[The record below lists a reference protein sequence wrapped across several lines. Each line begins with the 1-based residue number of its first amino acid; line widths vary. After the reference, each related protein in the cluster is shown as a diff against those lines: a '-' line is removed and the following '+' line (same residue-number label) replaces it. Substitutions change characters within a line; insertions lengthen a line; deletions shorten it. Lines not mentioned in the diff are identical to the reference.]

1 MIKYIKNQDGFTLI
15 EIMVSMVISSL
26 VIAGVY
32 GVYTIQQRSY
42 TVQEQVSE
50 MQQRIRAAVDF
61 MSREMR
67 MAGYNP
73 PEPYDQ
79 VDNCQNA
86 AINEADTQIFDFSYC
101 DVTADKKKDEKDLQT
116 YSATLETSRYQLDNG
131 VLRKN
136 SIAIAEGIDA
146 LEFRYLS
153 SEIDP
158 NTKKPK
164 VLDTPVTDRTAIRA
178 VEISILVRST
188 YPDMKHTDTML
199 YIPFSTDRTW
209 NGTFNVNPPN
219 DNFHRRLLTITI
231 YLRNMGVQK

>member
-73 PEPYDQ
+73 PEPYDPG
-79 VDNCQNA
+79 DKCA
-86 AINEADTQIFDFSYC
+86 GASISIADVQRFEFSYC
-101 DVTADKKKDEKDLQT
+101 EVEKNGKS
-116 YSATLETSRYQLDNG
+116 YSPHFIENDYTFYNANISL
-131 VLRKN
+131 LRKRDG
-136 SIAIAEGIDA
+136 SSGDRKPIAEGVEAI
-146 LEFRYLS
+146 EFRYLS
-153 SEIDP
+153 NEIDP

-178 VEISILVRST
+178 VEISMLVRST
-188 YPDMKHTDTML
+188 YPDMKHTDTVK
-199 YIPFSTDRTW
+199 YIPRSENENW
-209 NGTFNVNPPN
+209 ISENPPN
-219 DNFHRRLLTITI
+219 DPYHRRLLITTI